1 MARIVEIYE
10 DAQLAKQQVESRK
23 VFGWNASVELTDRG
37 VFEVTF
43 TRDESTA
50 RNAKLKELEDDFL
63 QCSVASDY
71 IERYNGYN
79 VNKKKFK
86 AFHPFLL
93 LVVIYIIFST
103 LLQGG
108 ILTGLYALY
117 KADPVA
123 FVGSGIS
130 LEIDGK
136 EGMVIDENWEYELD
150 LEKLKLSGIASI
162 FGITE
167 KTYTVTLEK
176 FVNIMGIYGIVNLA
190 IAVVV
195 LIWSIKKAIRAKTYY
210 KAELAY
216 VQNRKDLLNG
226 KVDEL
231 EERMDDI
238 ILEVKRLKI
247 N

>member
-23 VFGWNASVELTDRG
+23 VFGWSASVELTERG

-103 LLQGG
+103 LLAPLSSVY
-108 ILTGLYALY
+108 I
-117 KADPVA
+117 KAPSA
-123 FVGSGIS
+123 FC
-130 LEIDGK
+130 
-136 EGMVIDENWEYELD
+136 
-150 LEKLKLSGIASI
+150 LKLFTQAVARAFSLALFSAGKSIPARIAMIAITTRSSIKVNDLFILNPFI
-162 FGITE
+162 FG
-167 KTYTVTLEK
+167 VTP
-176 FVNIMGIYGIVNLA
+176 V
-190 IAVVV
+190 
-195 LIWSIKKAIRAKTYY
+195 
-210 KAELAY
+210 
-216 VQNRKDLLNG
+216 
-226 KVDEL
+226 
-231 EERMDDI
+231 
-238 ILEVKRLKI
+238 
-247 N
+247 